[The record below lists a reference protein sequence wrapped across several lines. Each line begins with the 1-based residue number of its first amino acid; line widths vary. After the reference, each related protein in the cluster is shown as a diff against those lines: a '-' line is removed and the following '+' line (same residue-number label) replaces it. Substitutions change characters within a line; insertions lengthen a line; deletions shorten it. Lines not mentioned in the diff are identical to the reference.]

1 LLSREMDA
9 AHNRAVITFLG
20 SPDACA
26 RAAVD
31 ACEEAS
37 RRIDLNHHKGEHP
50 RMGATDVVPFVPVA
64 GVTMEDC
71 VSLARRAGEEI
82 GTRLIIPVFLYANAA
97 SRPDRQALPDIRKGE
112 FEGLRDL
119 IGKDPNKAP
128 DFGPGKI
135 HPTAG
140 ATAVGAREFL
150 IAYNVYL

>member
-1 LLSREMDA
+1 MLRIVECVPNFSEGRRPEVIDAICARITAVAGVRLLSREMDA

-82 GTRLIIPVFLYANAA
+82 GTRLSIPVFLYANAA
-97 SRPDRQALPDIRKGE
+97 SRPDRQALPDI
-112 FEGLRDL
+112 
-119 IGKDPNKAP
+119 
-128 DFGPGKI
+128 
-135 HPTAG
+135 
-140 ATAVGAREFL
+140 
-150 IAYNVYL
+150 